1 MHENGITADS
11 SEIFVDPAS
20 SFLTCRASRS
30 SCRDHF
36 RSQMSLG
43 PDTYDRKFLLVSQ
56 HFGISSREDIFLF
69 RDILTTLDDVRTR
82 WIKRYRWRPPKDFR
96 DILTASHDVQAG
108 VRILMIMSP
117 SWSSVCGH
125 MWPMQCSHQ
134 DIIER
139 SKSFVY
145 SSFFNECLR
154 QIVRS
159 MTCLRAVRS
168 AGAVVR
174 AVVNL

>member
-11 SEIFVDPAS
+11 SEISVDPAS

-82 WIKRYRWRPPKDFR
+82 WIKRYRSRPPKDFR
-96 DILTASHDVQAG
+96 DILTASHDVPAG
-108 VRILMIMSP
+108 NPVDKKVLIALVGLPPPPKIPKLMLGFRGCDFFLDPFGMP
-117 SWSSVCGH
+117 S
-125 MWPMQCSHQ
+125 
-134 DIIER
+134 
-139 SKSFVY
+139 
-145 SSFFNECLR
+145 
-154 QIVRS
+154 
-159 MTCLRAVRS
+159 
-168 AGAVVR
+168 
-174 AVVNL
+174 